1 MGEKLNV
8 EDAEGIEEKE
18 QTQAINTKAAAD
30 NVVTANEA
38 AVKLTGGDRPV
49 DEVIAKSQGDLIKIK
64 KIINEGGFS
73 GAERDKYMMSLHHA
87 EWVQSRIVYSDCDR
101 DIDKKSI
108 EYTALVKGKAQ
119 THEIIKAHQEWVDTR
134 NKCKESSS
142 NLMNKATQY
151 IETDRRVRANKLAEG
166 DIYPPVGSGQQGF
179 QVKREG
185 FIVDSNDI
193 KEGFNFYEDTT
204 KFIGNP
210 TIGVVPNQT
219 SKFNV
224 RLPLLSDT
232 GSLRTTD
239 LNNTILPWVEYYVTC
254 DNQGDATAIEKCNV
268 AMTKKNYYI
277 SAINKQFDRANI
289 LLNTY
294 YNVSNKNNNQSNLTL
309 LEEKD
314 IQSILEN
321 QKKNIALIKQNA
333 LYDYDEYNSL
343 AFYEDLVLFLYYAVF
358 SIFVFMSIREFYSVS
373 SYDKRNIV
381 ILILLGT
388 YPKYILQVVL
398 WILNGLT
405 KITEMLGL
413 KNVQFWK

>member
-1 MGEKLNV
+1 
-8 EDAEGIEEKE
+8 
-18 QTQAINTKAAAD
+18 
-30 NVVTANEA
+30 
-38 AVKLTGGDRPV
+38 
-49 DEVIAKSQGDLIKIK
+49 
-64 KIINEGGFS
+64 
-73 GAERDKYMMSLHHA
+73 
-87 EWVQSRIVYSDCDR
+87 
-101 DIDKKSI
+101 
-108 EYTALVKGKAQ
+108 
-119 THEIIKAHQEWVDTR
+119 
-134 NKCKESSS
+134 
-142 NLMNKATQY
+142 MNKATQY

-179 QVKREG
+179 QVKRES
-185 FIVDSNDI
+185 FMVDSNDI

-210 TIGVVPNQT
+210 TIGAVPNQT

-239 LNNTILPWVEYYVTC
+239 LSNTILPWVEYYVTC
-254 DNQGDATAIEKCNV
+254 DNQGDATAIAKCKV
-268 AMTKKNYYI
+268 AVNKKTDYI
-277 SAINKQFDRANI
+277 SGINKQFDRANI

>member
-8 EDAEGIEEKE
+8 EDSEGIEEKDK
-18 QTQAINTKAAAD
+18 TQATEAQKAAAAAAMAD
-30 NVVTANEA
+30 VA

-73 GAERDKYMMSLHHA
+73 GAERDKYLMSLHHA

-151 IETDRRVRANKLAEG
+151 IETDRRVRGNIKAEA

-179 QVKREG
+179 QVRREG
-185 FIVDSNDI
+185 FMGEAGGV
-193 KEGFNFYEDTT
+193 KEGFNFY
-204 KFIGNP
+204 GNTDVSNNP
-210 TIGVVPNQT
+210 LIGVVPNQT

-224 RLPLLSDT
+224 RIPLFSDT

-239 LNNTILPWVEYYVTC
+239 LDKTILPWGEYYVTC
-254 DNQGDATAIEKCNV
+254 DDQGDATAIAKCKVVVN
-268 AMTKKNYYI
+268 KKTDYI
-277 SAINKQFDRANI
+277 SGINKQFDRANT

-294 YNVSNKNNNQSNLTL
+294 YNVSNKNNNQTNMTL

-413 KNVQFWK
+413 KNVKFWK

>member
-8 EDAEGIEEKE
+8 EDAEGIEENTK
-18 QTQAINTKAAAD
+18 TQAINTKAAAD

-73 GAERDKYMMSLHHA
+73 GAERDKYLMSLHHA

>member
-8 EDAEGIEEKE
+8 EDSEGIDEEKKA
-18 QTQAINTKAAAD
+18 QATKAQVAGQAAA
-30 NVVTANEA
+30 TADIA

-73 GAERDKYMMSLHHA
+73 GAERDKYLMSLHHA

-101 DIDKKSI
+101 DIDKKSV

-119 THEIIKAHQEWVDTR
+119 SHERIKAHQEWENTR
-134 NKCKESSS
+134 NKCKESSR

-151 IETDRRVRANKLAEG
+151 IETDRRVRGNIKAEA

-179 QVKREG
+179 QVRRDG
-185 FIVDSNDI
+185 FMVDSGGV
-193 KEGFNFYEDTT
+193 KEGFNFYGDTT
-204 KFIGNP
+204 KFIGN
-210 TIGVVPNQT
+210 TMIGAVPNQI

-224 RLPLLSDT
+224 RLPLLSDS

-239 LNNTILPWVEYYVTC
+239 ISNTILPWGEYYVTC
-254 DNQGDATAIEKCNV
+254 DNQGDATAIAKCKV
-268 AMTKKNYYI
+268 AMKKKNYYI
-277 SAINKQFDRANI
+277 SAINKQFDRANT

-294 YNVSNKNNNQSNLTL
+294 YNVSNKNKNQSNLTL

-358 SIFVFMSIREFYSVS
+358 SIFVFMSIREYYSVS
-373 SYDKRNIV
+373 SYDKRNIA
-381 ILILLGT
+381 ILILLGI